1 MHAIIICNL
10 QSTNAMGLAFSSPST
25 SGASDNQISSLSRG
39 TMLSQ
44 TPPKRKLSQRTVIPP
59 NTITRRSR
67 RIAKSNPRKIV
78 FPTNPKAKSPFCK
91 SYPLTPKTRSRM
103 MVKPILRTPRFTKKK
118 VAHKKKQEKKRNYK
132 SVLEMVSGSPG
143 LII

>member
-1 MHAIIICNL
+1 MHTIIICNL
-10 QSTNAMGLAFSSPST
+10 QSTNAMGLAFSSTST
-25 SGASDNQISSLSRG
+25 GGASDNQISSLSRG

-91 SYPLTPKTRSRM
+91 SYPLTPKTRGRM